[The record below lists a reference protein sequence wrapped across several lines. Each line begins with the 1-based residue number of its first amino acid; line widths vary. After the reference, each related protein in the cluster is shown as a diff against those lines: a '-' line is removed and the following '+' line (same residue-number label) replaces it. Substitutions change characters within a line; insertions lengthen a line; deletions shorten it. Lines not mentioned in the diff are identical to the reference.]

1 MESPI
6 PLYPTDCPPPYEA
19 VMGQRAPS
27 QVSVC
32 SSPRAQTRV
41 CLPPLTFFS
50 VTAKAT
56 MFDPHGTE
64 LSGERGTSTAFS
76 GEGER
81 HQPDSSDPALLKLHK
96 KGSRCYIFTE

>member
-1 MESPI
+1 M
-6 PLYPTDCPPPYEA
+6 
-19 VMGQRAPS
+19 
-27 QVSVC
+27 
-32 SSPRAQTRV
+32 
-41 CLPPLTFFS
+41 CLPPLTFSS

-81 HQPDSSDPALLKLHK
+81 HQPESSDSDLLKLRKK
-96 KGSRCYIFTE
+96 KGVAVLFLSF